1 MIKPVCLGL
10 SILDIS
16 KMVMNEYWSDFLK
29 LKYGN
34 NVKLCHMDTDSFKVH
49 VKTKYVY
56 ADPAVDVQKRF
67 DTSNYEVD
75 RPLQVGKNKNVM
87 ELMKGKLNGKMIKKF
102 VALRPKIYSYMTDD
116 GYVHKEAKGTKK
128 CAIKQNLV

>member
-34 NVKLCHMDTDSFKVH
+34 NVKLCHMDKDSFKVH

-56 ADPAVDVQKRF
+56 ADPAVDV
-67 DTSNYEVD
+67 
-75 RPLQVGKNKNVM
+75 
-87 ELMKGKLNGKMIKKF
+87 
-102 VALRPKIYSYMTDD
+102 
-116 GYVHKEAKGTKK
+116 
-128 CAIKQNLV
+128 